1 MAESRIDIATVQ
13 ASTIN
18 RFSEEEKELEK
29 GKRHKLCVFKIH
41 LVLVAIVHKILLL
54 PIEISSSLADGV
66 IQL

>member
-18 RFSEEEKELEK
+18 QFSKEGKELEE
-29 GKRHKLCVFKIH
+29 GKRHKLCVFKIY